1 MSESKVVY
9 KEGDDIRALRGTID
23 GEDDIFIV
31 LKRRNGIIRINKA
44 SVIKDEEIKE
54 VQ

>member
-1 MSESKVVY
+1 MSECKVVY

-31 LKRRNGIIRINKA
+31 LKRRDGVIRINKNN
-44 SVIKDEEIKE
+44 VIKIEGEA
-54 VQ
+54 